1 MNSVG
6 VSIGEKLSN
15 AINNHKNRKFETA
28 EKLYKEI
35 LSLDQSNSEAIFHLG
50 TLYSQLKKF
59 SQAKHLLLK
68 ADELNP
74 NNLNINLNIGS
85 LFFSAGE
92 TDLALKYF
100 DKVIK
105 IKPDYVLA
113 HFNKGIILNS
123 QRTVSYTHL
132 TLPTNRE
139 V

>member
-1 MNSVG
+1 MKQVG
-6 VSIGEKLSN
+6 ELIEQKLSTE
-15 AINNHKNRKFETA
+15 INNHKNRKFETA
-28 EKLYKEI
+28 ERLYKEI
-35 LSLDQSNSEAIFHLG
+35 LSLDHSNSEAIFHLG

-113 HFNKGIILNS
+113 YLTKELFL
-123 QRTVSYTHL
+123 TVKENIKML
-132 TLPTNRE
+132 
-139 V
+139 

>member
-1 MNSVG
+1 MNSVDA
-6 VSIGEKLSN
+6 SIREKLSN
-15 AINNHKNRKFETA
+15 AINYHKNRKFEVA

-35 LSLDQSNSEAIFHLG
+35 LSLNQNHTEAIFHLG
-50 TLYSQLKKF
+50 TLYSQVKKF

-74 NNLNINLNIGS
+74 NNLNISLNIGS
-85 LFFSAGE
+85 LFFSTGE

-123 QRTVSYTHL
+123 QRIKIQY
-132 TLPTNRE
+132 
-139 V
+139 